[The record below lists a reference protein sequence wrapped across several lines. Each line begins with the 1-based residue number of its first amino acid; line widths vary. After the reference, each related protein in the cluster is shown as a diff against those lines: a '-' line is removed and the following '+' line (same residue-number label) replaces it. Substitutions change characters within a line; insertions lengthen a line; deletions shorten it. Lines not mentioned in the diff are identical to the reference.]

1 MGKRANFTAR
11 CVITGDDRLKLTEIG
26 VPKSIARTLT
36 IPVKATDYN
45 IRELQDLVDTGDFK
59 YVTGKDGSRSSKRV
73 ILEVGSTVERFLKDG
88 DTVLFN

>member
-1 MGKRANFTAR
+1 MRVAHQEKDGRIRNNLMGKRANFTAR

-59 YVTGKDGSRSSKRV
+59 YVTGKDGSRSSNA
-73 ILEVGSTVERFLKDG
+73 
-88 DTVLFN
+88 LFSK